1 MIKYFNKNFYL
12 NKKKKKIIKLKKKK
26 RKIIGLIVINLYQ
39 KNTIKIIINKEEKI
53 DFQKKILIIIIIFL

>member
-12 NKKKKKIIKLKKKK
+12 NKNKKKIIKLKKKK
-26 RKIIGLIVINLYQ
+26 RKIIGLIVINLYR

-53 DFQKKILIIIIIFL
+53 DF